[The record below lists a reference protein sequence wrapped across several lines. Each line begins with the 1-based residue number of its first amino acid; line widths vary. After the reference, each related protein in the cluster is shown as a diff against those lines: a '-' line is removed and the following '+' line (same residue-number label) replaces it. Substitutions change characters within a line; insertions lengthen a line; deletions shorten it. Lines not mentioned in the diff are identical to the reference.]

1 MANWDTGQLE
11 EELEHPRNPAMS
23 WLVLDYD
30 EKIIFGQLEE
40 DKPDE
45 IWEECVS
52 RAVKNKTQE
61 ITEKVFKD

>member
-1 MANWDTGQLE
+1 MANWDSGQLE

-23 WLVLDYD
+23 WLILDYD
-30 EKIIFGQLEE
+30 EKIVFGQLED

-45 IWEECVS
+45 LWEECVS
-52 RAVKNKTQE
+52 KAVRKKTQE